1 MKKKIFRHD
10 YINERLYSIRIR
22 WTACRT
28 GDLACP
34 WFESVLDRPKTV
46 SDIRCGAD
54 YPRTDK
60 ITGLK
65 TETRS
70 IVCGKSNVVS
80 ASGSTRMEHRL
91 NISHYGMFVVP
102 TGANGQ
108 NGAHAVHHVTEEK

>member
-1 MKKKIFRHD
+1 MKIFRHD

-34 WFESVLDRPKTV
+34 WFELVLDRFRTV
-46 SDIRCGAD
+46 VW
-54 YPRTDK
+54 RTDE

-70 IVCGKSNVVS
+70 IVCGKSNVVL
-80 ASGSTRMEHRL
+80 ASGSMRTERQL
-91 NISHYGMFVVP
+91 NISHYGMSVVP
-102 TGANGQ
+102 AGVNGQ
-108 NGAHAVHHVTEEK
+108 NGAHAVPHVTVEK